1 MTNNPKI
8 KICGVKDIKISKLL
22 LDLNIDYIGL
32 NFIKKSSRFITIEK
46 ARSITDEI
54 TQYQKTINS
63 KINTVGLFQNH
74 EVEYVNSIIKCL
86 NLDYVQL
93 CGSEDYNYAKKIN
106 SQIIKMI
113 YIKND
118 EKEEVIKS
126 QIQSSLQYA
135 NFIILDTFSI
145 SSKGGTG
152 KSFNWEKF
160 KNLFNEKIFIAGGL
174 NPDNIN
180 IVNKKYS
187 PWGVDVATGVEI
199 NKIKDVSKIKVFV
212 ENLNSK

>member
-135 NFIILDTFSI
+135 DFIILDTFSI